1 MQSAV
6 TFGWWFP
13 RKSQHSNKE
22 ISLVFLANNAQSSKL
37 RRKLSSWKK
46 TFENVG
52 ISALLSHEESHWYSR
67 YWINCCPLSKERGS
81 NWRIT
86 GSSVV
91 LPRSKQFTARTKWV
105 WENQNDRSQDDL
117 CLRGT
122 KGSWREQLWSKL
134 SGDLSGNPRISQDR
148 NRSRLFCDESK
159 FINVFSTG
167 ADEWACCARVV
178 INRIS
183 TNTDGCWHWLFL

>member
-1 MQSAV
+1 MYLLDVMQESLITWKSFFGEMITLLTLCTALIFYSGSMQSAV

-105 WENQNDRSQDDL
+105 R
-117 CLRGT
+117 
-122 KGSWREQLWSKL
+122 
-134 SGDLSGNPRISQDR
+134 
-148 NRSRLFCDESK
+148 ESK
-159 FINVFSTG
+159 WQV
-167 ADEWACCARVV
+167 ARWPLSSRNKRFMAGTTL
-178 INRIS
+178 IKIERRPERKSANFTRPQSIS
-183 TNTDGCWHWLFL
+183 IVLWRK